1 MSNLR
6 SLSLAPAP
14 AAPVPAVAAT
24 PDYPDDYA
32 AVRAAQRGDTAAFA
46 WLVRRHQRRAV
57 AVAIGLLHD
66 REDARDACQEAFLRA
81 YRALASFDGQAQ
93 FNTWLHRILVNLCI
107 DRLRRP
113 AHGLVALDDVD
124 DLLAS
129 EDDPARRAEDAELG
143 GRLGVALR
151 QLSDSHRTTLVL
163 RELQGF
169 SYQEIADAMR
179 CSIGTVMS
187 RLFHARRRMQA
198 LLGAER
204 PEDALAA

>member
-1 MSNLR
+1 MSNLLSF
-6 SLSLAPAP
+6 SLPDSKPEPA
-14 AAPVPAVAAT
+14 
-24 PDYPDDYA
+24 DDYA

-46 WLVRRHQRRAV
+46 WLVRRHQRRAI

-81 YRALASFDGQAQ
+81 YRALHTFDGQAQ

-113 AHGLVALDDVD
+113 HHGVVALDDVD
-124 DLLAS
+124 DFLAS
-129 EDDPARRAEDAELG
+129 DDDPARHAEDAELG
-143 GRLGVALR
+143 GRIGAALD
-151 QLSDSHRTTLVL
+151 QLSDVHRTTLVL

-169 SYQEIADAMR
+169 SYQEIADAMH
-179 CSIGTVMS
+179 CSLGTVMS

-198 LLGAER
+198 LLVSER
-204 PEDALAA
+204 PAEALAA